1 MNNYI
6 FHCISATL
14 FSKMPLMK
22 NRIASSVSV
31 LVPIVAATIAAFP
44 LNSSAGVEDTVWN
57 AQRERAKEL
66 KKVNAKRLRDAG
78 EKGDVA
84 YFAVPAMSE
93 VMRLD
98 DTWPEDGELNGT
110 VRCVLAKG
118 EFESCSFQLFS
129 FRDFDDV
136 ELKVDLPGLKNDIRV
151 VKLWFQNGNGWVSY
165 FDDTGLKLT
174 PELLLHDE
182 NLIKVVKDKEP
193 ANYARVR
200 KDGKDKYHWISAPKK
215 ADSYNSGF
223 NQYDKGFYD
232 ADKLLPVSLEKDS
245 FKQFFITVNA
255 DKNQKS
261 GIYKGKVT
269 VTRKGKTLAT
279 VPLSVRVLP
288 FELPMPKGYL
298 EPEKPYLHSCMGAM
312 PNLGRLTAALGDAEK
327 AKTYY
332 LGRLKSLYEHSV
344 FHAPYIYEGDFER
357 QKWIVDSLR
366 KIGFP
371 LDVVICNPRVPWFAL
386 NFGGRMSWRNYYDSV
401 VSARECKEYYDKL
414 LPGSTILCAHG
425 DEQGTAFVT
434 AHRELFRE
442 YEKQGIHMG
451 CAGHNALLY
460 KGGYAYSFMPLGT
473 SPDAM
478 IDKTR
483 PWREIGNTWLGFYAA
498 QHTASENPQFVRRQH
513 GLLGW
518 LNGATMSYNYEF
530 AIGSFNDRANV
541 LYRPMVISY
550 ADSKGLMETIQYA
563 GFREACDD
571 IRYATY
577 LRQLAD
583 ESIAKGDVDARLLAK
598 KARMYL
604 AMLNRDSVDLN
615 LARLEMI
622 EYILKMREALGK

>member
-1 MNNYI
+1 M
-6 FHCISATL
+6 S
-14 FSKMPLMK
+14 
-22 NRIASSVSV
+22 
-31 LVPIVAATIAAFP
+31 TIAATLTAALP
-44 LNSSAGVEDTVWN
+44 LNSLAGVEDTVWN

-66 KKVNAKRLRDAG
+66 KKVNAKRLKDAG

-93 VMRLD
+93 IMRLD
-98 DTWPEDGELNGT
+98 DTWPDDGELNGT
-110 VRCVLAKG
+110 VKCVLAQG

-129 FRDFDDV
+129 FKDLEDV
-136 ELKVDLPGLKNDIRV
+136 ELKVDLPGLNNDIRV

-200 KDGKDKYHWISAPKK
+200 KDGKDKFYWVSAPNT
-215 ADSYNSGF
+215 AESYRSGF
-223 NQYDKGFYD
+223 NQYTEGFCD
-232 ADKLLPVSLEKDS
+232 ADKLLPVKLEKDS

-255 DKNQKS
+255 EKTQKS
-261 GIYKGKVT
+261 GLYKGKVA
-269 VTRKGKTLAT
+269 VTHKGKTLAEIPMA
-279 VPLSVRVLP
+279 VKVLP

-298 EPEKPYLHSCMGAM
+298 EPNKPYLHTCMGAM
-312 PNLGRLTAALGDAEK
+312 PNLNGLRRALGDENK
-327 AKTYY
+327 AREYY
-332 LGRLKSLYEHSV
+332 LGRLKSLYEHSM
-344 FHAPYIYEGDFER
+344 FHAPYIYEGNAEH
-357 QKWIVDSLR
+357 QKWAIGEMR

-371 LDVVICNPRVPWFAL
+371 LDVVICNAKVPWFAL
-386 NFGGRMSWRNYYDSV
+386 NYGGRMSWKNYYDSV
-401 VSARECKEYYDKL
+401 VSVRETKEYYDKL

-434 AHRELFRE
+434 THRELFRE
-442 YEKQGIHMG
+442 FERHGIHVG
-451 CAGHNALLY
+451 CAGHDALLY
-460 KGGYAYSFMPLGT
+460 KGGYVYSFMPLGT
-473 SPDAM
+473 SPDNM
-478 IDKTR
+478 LEKTR
-483 PWREIGNTWLGFYAA
+483 PWREIGDTWLGFYAA
-498 QHTASENPQFVRRQH
+498 QHTASENPQFTRRQH

-530 AIGSFNDRANV
+530 SVGSFNDRANS
-541 LYRPMVISY
+541 LYRPMVVTY

-577 LRQLAD
+577 LRELS
-583 ESIAKGDVDARLLAK
+583 EECLKNGDVDTRLLAK

-604 AMLNRDSVDLN
+604 AMLKRESVDLN

-622 EYILKMREALGK
+622 DYILKMRKALGK

>member
-1 MNNYI
+1 M
-6 FHCISATL
+6 S
-14 FSKMPLMK
+14 
-22 NRIASSVSV
+22 
-31 LVPIVAATIAAFP
+31 TIAATLTAALP
-44 LNSSAGVEDTVWN
+44 LNSLAGVEDTVWN

-66 KKVNAKRLRDAG
+66 KKVNAKRLKDAG

-93 VMRLD
+93 IMRLD

-129 FRDFDDV
+129 FKDFDDV

-200 KDGKDKYHWISAPKK
+200 EGGKERFHWISAPKK
-215 ADSYNSGF
+215 ADYYKTGF
-223 NQYDKGFYD
+223 NQYHEGFCD
-232 ADKLLPVSLEKDS
+232 ADKMLPVSLEKNS
-245 FKQFFITVNA
+245 FKQFFITIKA

-261 GIYKGKVT
+261 GLYKGNVT

-279 VPLSVRVLP
+279 IPMAVKVLP

-298 EPEKPYLHSCMGAM
+298 EPQKSYIHSCMGCM
-312 PNLGRLTAALGDAEK
+312 PNLNRLTAAFGGDVEK
-327 AKTYY
+327 AKKYY
-332 LGRLKSLYEHSV
+332 KGQLQSLYDHSM
-344 FHAPYIYEGDFER
+344 FHAPFIHEGDEKR
-357 QKWIVDSLR
+357 QQWIVSLLR
-366 KIGFP
+366 EIGYP
-371 LDVVICNPRVPWFAL
+371 LDVVICTPRVPWFAL
-386 NFGGRMSWRNYYDSV
+386 NFGGRMSWQNYYDSV
-401 VSARECKEYYDKL
+401 VSARKAKEYYNKL

-434 AHRELFRE
+434 THRELFRE
-442 YEKQGIHMG
+442 YEKHGIHLG
-451 CAGHNALLY
+451 CAGHDALLY
-460 KGGYAYSFMPLGT
+460 KGGYVYSFMPLGT
-473 SPDAM
+473 SPDDM
-478 IDKTR
+478 GNKTR
-483 PWREIGNTWLGFYAA
+483 PWREIGDTWLGFYAA
-498 QHTASENPQFVRRQH
+498 QHTASENPQFTRRQH

-518 LNGATMSYNYEF
+518 LNGATMSFNYEF
-530 AIGSFNDRANV
+530 AIGSLNDRANT

-577 LRQLAD
+577 LRQLS
-583 ESIAKGDVDARLLAK
+583 EECLKKGDVDARLLAK

-604 AMLNRDSVDLN
+604 AMLNRNSVDLN

-622 EYILKMREALGK
+622 DYILKMRKALGK